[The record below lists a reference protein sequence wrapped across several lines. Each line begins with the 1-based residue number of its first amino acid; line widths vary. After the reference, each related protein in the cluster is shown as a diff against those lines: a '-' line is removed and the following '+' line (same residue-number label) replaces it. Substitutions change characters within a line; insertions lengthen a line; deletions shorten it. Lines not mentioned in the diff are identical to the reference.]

1 MGHKLQRVAEV
12 LVFGHHG
19 YLVAV
24 HTDHLTLE
32 VDQLPL
38 THLHHVPW
46 DQAVIYLPL
55 LPLWHHCKKQKAI
68 YTWQTLLFNLS
79 LLTENACFPWIM
91 CPLCLFPI
99 ILLWTNKCNLHST
112 SAPSGVSSNF
122 SSSARVGFTP
132 SAICQ
137 ENIFY
142 TNFIIFQ
149 VIFLIKKK
157 KQVMPV

>member
-1 MGHKLQRVAEV
+1 MVTHLEVLLQLMGHKLQRVAEV
-12 LVFGHHG
+12 LMFGHHG

-68 YTWQTLLFNLS
+68 YT
-79 LLTENACFPWIM
+79 
-91 CPLCLFPI
+91 
-99 ILLWTNKCNLHST
+99 
-112 SAPSGVSSNF
+112 
-122 SSSARVGFTP
+122 
-132 SAICQ
+132 
-137 ENIFY
+137 
-142 TNFIIFQ
+142 
-149 VIFLIKKK
+149 
-157 KQVMPV
+157 